1 MATAYPIYAQTAYE
15 NPRESTGRMV
25 CANCHLVERPVEIQ
39 VPQSVFPD
47 TVFEAVVEI
56 PYDINVK
63 QLVSTGKKGSLNVGA
78 ILVLPEGFKLAPTNR
93 LSEDLKVKTE
103 KLFILPYSKSRPN
116 ILVLGPLVGSKNR
129 RVVFPILAPNR
140 VQNKDVAFL
149 NYPFYV
155 GGNRGRGQIYP
166 DGEKSNNIVVA
177 SSLSGRVA
185 SIEYFEQSGIREVLV
200 ESVTGEKVKH
210 TVPRGLEILVKVGEK
225 VDVDQ
230 PLTVDPNV
238 GGFGQGE
245 GNVVFQ
251 DAQRIQALIFFLL
264 TVTFSQIFFVFKKKQ
279 FEKVQ
284 EVELNF

>member
-1 MATAYPIYAQTAYE
+1 
-15 NPRESTGRMV
+15 MV

-56 PYDINVK
+56 PYDINLK

-78 ILVLPEGFKLAPTNR
+78 ILVLPEGFRLAPTDR

-149 NYPFYV
+149 NYPLYV
-155 GGNRGRGQIYP
+155 GGNRGRGQVYP
-166 DGEKSNNIVVA
+166 DGEKSNNVVVA
-177 SSLSGRVA
+177 SLLSG
-185 SIEYFEQSGIREVLV
+185 SIVSIDYFEQSGIKEILV

-210 TVPRGLEILVKVGEK
+210 TVPRGLEIIVKVGEK

-238 GGFGQGE
+238 GGFGQSE
-245 GNVVFQ
+245 GNIVFQ

-264 TVTFSQIFFVFKKKQ
+264 SVTFSQIFFVLKKKQ